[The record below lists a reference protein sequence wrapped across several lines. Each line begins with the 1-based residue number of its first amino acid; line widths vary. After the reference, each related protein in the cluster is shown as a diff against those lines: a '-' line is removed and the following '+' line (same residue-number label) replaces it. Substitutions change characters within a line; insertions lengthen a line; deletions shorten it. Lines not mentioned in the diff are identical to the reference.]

1 MIKTLKTSRVDKSTG
16 INDYLAEL
24 GYQREDISYNAY
36 ELVKRPDI
44 SIHKIIELLNLS
56 YDYDTAKNA
65 AIEIR
70 YEGYIGKAR
79 KEADR
84 MLKMDNVKLP
94 NDLDYATV
102 ENLSLE
108 ARQKLNQIKPMT
120 LGQTSRISGINPADI
135 QVLAIYLKQHKGER
149 HDQ

>member
-1 MIKTLKTSRVDKSTG
+1 
-16 INDYLAEL
+16 
-24 GYQREDISYNAY
+24 
-36 ELVKRPDI
+36 
-44 SIHKIIELLNLS
+44 
-56 YDYDTAKNA
+56 
-65 AIEIR
+65 
-70 YEGYIGKAR
+70 
-79 KEADR
+79 

-120 LGQTSRISGINPADI
+120 LGQASRISVINPADI